1 MNERAAIRELR
12 RAGLR
17 ATAQRGAVLEWL
29 DDNPHATA
37 DHVLQGVRGR
47 LGAVSVQAIYDVLGA
62 CVKAGLIRRIALAG
76 RPARF
81 ERRTGDNHH
90 HVTCR
95 CCGRTEDV
103 DCAVD
108 ARPCLTP
115 SQCHGFEVDE
125 AEVVFWGICPDCRT
139 AGVPARRDLEKHQH
153 ANGFQSGRRGSGS
166 ATAAPENHQGL
177 TDHGD
182 RRPVTGNRR

>member
-1 MNERAAIRELR
+1 MNDRAAIQELR

-29 DDNPHATA
+29 DHNPHATA
-37 DHVLQGVRGR
+37 DQVLQGVRGR
-47 LGAVSVQAIYDVLGA
+47 LGAVSVQAIYDVLAA
-62 CVKAGLIRRIALAG
+62 CVKAGLIRRIELAG
-76 RPARF
+76 HPARF

-95 CCGRTEDV
+95 SCGRMEDV

-115 SQCHGFEVDE
+115 SQSHGFEIDE
-125 AEVVFWGICPDCRT
+125 AEVVFWGICPDCRA
-139 AGVPARRDLEKHQH
+139 AGAPARGDLEKSQR
-153 ANGFQSGRRGSGS
+153 ADGFQTGRRGSGS
-166 ATAAPENHQGL
+166 ATAAPEDTQGF

-182 RRPVTGNRR
+182 RSTCNRS